1 MRVLM
6 PETRSITQYCSE
18 YCPCNPPPATARPA
32 VAVAEAAGASTVTA
46 DAELAVGAFDGP
58 VAEPKEAAERR
69 DMSKIAER
77 EFARRSNSKASAYS
91 CCSSKPIFP

>member
-32 VAVAEAAGASTVTA
+32 VAEAAVASTSTITA
-46 DAELAVGAFDGP
+46 DAEPAVGAFDGP
-58 VAEPKEAAERR
+58 VAEPKEAVERR
-69 DMSKIAER
+69 DVSKIAER
-77 EFARRSNSKASAYS
+77 EFARRIASKASAYS